1 MEKHKQHQTE
11 LISAITAWLIIL
23 SLAGTGGV
31 LLSLLVPVRLP
42 EQIRIVGALGAS
54 FLLFI
59 FIQLLFLPVWH
70 AAHQVFTGHPP
81 AKPKMG
87 QGTLVE
93 AAQVLSVVLTWVAV
107 ILSVS
112 AAAVATYSIFT
123 PKGGLWSWAIA
134 AIAGLIALSVLLP
147 FTELFQK
154 VMGFL
159 LSGGV
164 SEELDIVDATGLW
177 NLLRMWQRVAHL
189 IYAVELACTASSR
202 LPRIISLILDGE
214 IRDCRAFQ
222 LLRLRCAEHRRF
234 SQGRDTL
241 RAAIARQSL
250 TSYSQFLS
258 LVRNVSQSA
267 DSLLVEELV
276 RIVRECTVEGQISQ
290 KHINNRLRDLNTLME
305 RCRASH
311 P

>member
-1 MEKHKQHQTE
+1 VVEKHKQHQTE
-11 LISAITAWLIIL
+11 LISAIIAWLIVL

-31 LLSLLVPVRLP
+31 LLSLHVPVRLP

-59 FIQLLFLPVWH
+59 FIQLLFLPAWH
-70 AAHQVFTGHPP
+70 AAHQVLTGHPP

-93 AAQVLSVVLTWVAV
+93 AAQVLSVVMAWVAV
-107 ILSVS
+107 ILAVS

-123 PKGGLWSWAIA
+123 PKAGLWSWTMA
-134 AIAGLIALSVLLP
+134 AIAGLIALGVLLP
-147 FTELFQK
+147 LVELFQK

-177 NLLRMWQRVAHL
+177 KLLRMWQRVAHL
-189 IYAVELACTASSR
+189 IYAVESAQTASNR
-202 LPRIISLILDGE
+202 LPRIISLVLDGK
-214 IRDCRAFQ
+214 I
-222 LLRLRCAEHRRF
+222 
-234 SQGRDTL
+234 
-241 RAAIARQSL
+241 

-258 LVRNVSQSA
+258 LVRNVSESA

-276 RIVRECTVEGQISQ
+276 RIIHECTVEGRISQ
-290 KHINNRLRDLNTLME
+290 KHINSRLSDLNALME

-311 P
+311 S